1 MTQTSRDFKRLRT
14 SASAKIAFF
23 GWGAICAF
31 VVGYDSWA
39 LFTKHETL
47 SSAFWR
53 TKRNPLGRLLL
64 ILGWGGLSWHLL
76 FGDKQVLVD
85 PLHDVYVK
93 LHPLYR
99 GREFLVNRQ
108 VAAD

>member
-1 MTQTSRDFKRLRT
+1 MIQTSRDFKKLRKST
-14 SASAKIAFF
+14 SAKIAFL

-31 VVGYDSWA
+31 VVSYDSWA
-39 LFTKHETL
+39 LATEHETL

-64 ILGWGGLSWHLL
+64 VAGWGGLSWHLL
-76 FGDKQVLVD
+76 FGDKQILID
-85 PLHDVYVK
+85 PLHEAYVSM
-93 LHPLYR
+93 HPLYR
-99 GREFLVNRQ
+99 GRDFIVKRQ